1 MSQHT
6 KFDITMTEDEAFQV
20 VATAIKDNPLAEK
33 VLAIIRCNYYK
44 LKNENEELCDEIAE
58 LKVENKYC

>member
-1 MSQHT
+1 MNDYT
-6 KFDITMTEDEAFQV
+6 KFDVIMTEDEAFQL
-20 VATAIKDNPLAEK
+20 VAMAVNDNPIAKK

-58 LKVENKYC
+58 LKV